1 MAVKWRKRGP
11 RVAARV
17 QYVTARALLALP
29 PRAQLRLAGGTPV
42 EVDGQQL
49 HPEVQL
55 LLHLRERTGAP
66 AMSADTPERAR
77 RRARRD
83 AVAYAGRHV
92 AVGAVTDL
100 EIPSRDGPLPA
111 RHYAPEEAGG
121 PHPLLVYFHGGGF
134 VIGDL
139 DVYDQVCR
147 MLCRHAGV
155 HVLSVDYRLAPEHP
169 FPAAVDD

>member
-1 MAVKWRKRGP
+1 MAVKWRRRR
-11 RVAARV
+11 RVAARA
-17 QYVTARALLALP
+17 QYLAARTLLALP

-42 EVDGQQL
+42 EVDGQRL

-83 AVAYAGRHV
+83 AVAYSGPRV
-92 AVGAVTDL
+92 PVRAVTDL
-100 EIPSRDGPLPA
+100 EIPAPDGPLAA

-121 PHPLLVYFHGGGF
+121 PHPLLV
-134 VIGDL
+134 
-139 DVYDQVCR
+139 
-147 MLCRHAGV
+147 
-155 HVLSVDYRLAPEHP
+155 
-169 FPAAVDD
+169 